1 MFDYDSA
8 IFQPCKEWIADALNA
23 GKSWDDILT
32 LCVSSE
38 ERESKLADLI
48 DEFMWPEDLTLDA
61 WEAFVADY
69 KTTHIT
75 VTMAEGEP
83 VIAIDNGIIRNN
95 YPVPYGI
102 TSSWEQYKAYLKTTM
117 SEVSVSN
124 IQKSCTWILNHLS
137 SDTRKTGA
145 ILL

>member
-69 KTTHIT
+69 IVWLLSVGRSRHHQHNKLRCH
-75 VTMAEGEP
+75 AP
-83 VIAIDNGIIRNN
+83 AI
-95 YPVPYGI
+95 
-102 TSSWEQYKAYLKTTM
+102 SA
-117 SEVSVSN
+117 
-124 IQKSCTWILNHLS
+124 
-137 SDTRKTGA
+137 
-145 ILL
+145 

>member
-1 MFDYDSA
+1 MFDYDNA

-75 VTMAEGEP
+75 V
-83 VIAIDNGIIRNN
+83 II
-95 YPVPYGI
+95 P
-102 TSSWEQYKAYLKTTM
+102 LKR
-117 SEVSVSN
+117 EKN
-124 IQKSCTWILNHLS
+124 IVFRRKNLFWRLS
-137 SDTRKTGA
+137 SRGLTCSVRQRTAGS
-145 ILL
+145 IRQ

>member
-75 VTMAEGEP
+75 VNFMNVPA
-83 VIAIDNGIIRNN
+83 AIRDLEKIEMIRQADGVYRLDHAVTANQ
-95 YPVPYGI
+95 V
-102 TSSWEQYKAYLKTTM
+102 QYLAINHMLGNRKQCCHFLLISLKR
-117 SEVSVSN
+117 
-124 IQKSCTWILNHLS
+124 IL
-137 SDTRKTGA
+137 A
-145 ILL
+145 

>member
-48 DEFMWPEDLTLDA
+48 DEFMWPEDLTLEA

-69 KTTHIT
+69 KTTHIS
-75 VTMAEGEP
+75 VTMADG
-83 VIAIDNGIIRNN
+83 
-95 YPVPYGI
+95 
-102 TSSWEQYKAYLKTTM
+102 
-117 SEVSVSN
+117 
-124 IQKSCTWILNHLS
+124 
-137 SDTRKTGA
+137 
-145 ILL
+145 

>member
-23 GKSWDDILT
+23 GKSWDDIRT

-83 VIAIDNGIIRNN
+83 VIAIDNGIIRNH

-102 TSSWEQYKAYLKTTM
+102 
-117 SEVSVSN
+117 
-124 IQKSCTWILNHLS
+124 I
-137 SDTRKTGA
+137 
-145 ILL
+145 

>member
-83 VIAIDNGIIRNN
+83 VIAIDNGITRNH

-117 SEVSVSN
+117 SEQEAMLPFLIDIFETN
-124 IQKSCTWILNHLS
+124 
-137 SDTRKTGA
+137 TGVK
-145 ILL
+145 